1 LASIEKELKQVKMNN
16 AALARYINAKR
27 KNEEDWRKEEACSL
41 LLASFE
47 YVLVYDDL
55 L

>member
-1 LASIEKELKQVKMNN
+1 MLKGRRRTGGRRRPARRQRRAK
-16 AALARYINAKR
+16 ALKGS
-27 KNEEDWRKEEACSL
+27 SL

>member
-1 LASIEKELKQVKMNN
+1 MLKGRRRRIEGWWRPTRRRWRAKDPKAS
-16 AALARYINAKR
+16 
-27 KNEEDWRKEEACSL
+27 SL

-47 YVLVYDDL
+47 YILVYDDL

>member
-1 LASIEKELKQVKMNN
+1 MLKGRRRTGGRRRPTRRQRRVKAPKASFV
-16 AALARYINAKR
+16 
-27 KNEEDWRKEEACSL
+27 

-47 YVLVYDDL
+47 YVLMYDDL